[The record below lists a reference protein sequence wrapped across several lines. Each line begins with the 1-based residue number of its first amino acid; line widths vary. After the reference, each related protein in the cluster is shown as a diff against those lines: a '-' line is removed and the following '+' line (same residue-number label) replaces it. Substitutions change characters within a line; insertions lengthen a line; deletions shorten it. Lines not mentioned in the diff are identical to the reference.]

1 MRTRNRLFG
10 AVAGLALA
18 SALSPFGVSTPAS
31 AATVTY
37 TDNFCSQFFTMP
49 GGAPGDV
56 MLRCVKAMACT
67 IVPVGSSYV
76 VNVGTTVTLQA
87 ICTAP
92 AAQSWTWSTGVLS
105 PQGCPAP
112 QPVTGDPTKA
122 TVMSSTARTCWYE
135 VVGGDTPTQPSPKMG
150 QARYGIAWAV
160 PAPTCAPA
168 ATPANLGSGGGGV
181 TLKGNCTGTATSYA
195 WARNGTPVGT
205 NAADSSDTAPA
216 NTTGSP
222 VSHTYALNA
231 CNGASCTGPVSNA
244 NTVVTVAAST
254 AVPGGCTVTI
264 SPAGGNIVPSGGGV
278 SMGVSCTSGSPFTQF
293 NWRKSVAGGTFAA
306 FGTNSANQSD
316 TLPANTGASPVT
328 YQYDVQVCNGV
339 GCAARTA
346 PSTFTVSGTV
356 SAGLCGQYT
365 GGVEQMDLP
374 WPPSGD
380 TIYTPQGGGF
390 NGNGVFVGVL
400 SIPAGAT
407 SATQLGQINWG
418 EYGDPPANRVV
429 TVSTQACD
437 FRTGWTGGFQ
447 VDSSTATAPLTWLAG
462 QTGGIIYSIGTQT
475 ASATGQPKLQ
485 AGMTYYFNV
494 INKDILGNNTC
505 GTSTCNMVIQNRA
518 PH

>member
-1 MRTRNRLFG
+1 
-10 AVAGLALA
+10 
-18 SALSPFGVSTPAS
+18 
-31 AATVTY
+31 
-37 TDNFCSQFFTMP
+37 
-49 GGAPGDV
+49 
-56 MLRCVKAMACT
+56 
-67 IVPVGSSYV
+67 
-76 VNVGTTVTLQA
+76 
-87 ICTAP
+87 
-92 AAQSWTWSTGVLS
+92 
-105 PQGCPAP
+105 
-112 QPVTGDPTKA
+112 VTGDLTKV
-122 TVMSSTARTCWYE
+122 TVTSTSARTCWYE

-160 PAPTCAPA
+160 PAPTCAPT
-168 ATPANLGSGGGGV
+168 ATPANLGSGSGNV
-181 TLKGNCTGTATSYA
+181 TLHGVCTGAATSYS
-195 WARNGTPVGT
+195 WTRNGTAVGT
-205 NAADSSDTAPA
+205 NAVDSSDTPPV

-222 VSHTYALNA
+222 VSYTYALNA
-231 CNGASCTGPVSNA
+231 CNGASCTGPVSNV
-244 NTVVTVAAST
+244 NTVVTVAAA
-254 AVPGGCTVTI
+254 AVPSGCTVTI
-264 SPAGGNIVPSGGGV
+264 SPTGGNFSSAGGTAQMGVTCTGGGP
-278 SMGVSCTSGSPFTQF
+278 TFTQF
-293 NWRKSVAGGTFAA
+293 NWRKSVNGGAFAT
-306 FGTNSANQSD
+306 FGTNAANQTDS
-316 TLPANTGASPVT
+316 LPNNTGASPVT
-328 YQYDVQVCNGV
+328 YDYDVQVCNAA
-339 GCAARTA
+339 GCGARVPTPPGA
-346 PSTFTVSGTV
+346 RFTVAGTV

-390 NGNGVFVGVL
+390 NGSGVFVGVL

-437 FRTGWTGGFQ
+437 FRTGWAGGFQ

-462 QTGGIIYSIGTQT
+462 QTGGVIYSIGTQT